1 MKFFEPSEKRTTVS
15 VYIFLVGVFALLCI
29 LIGANFDK
37 LGGMVGAFF
46 EMIRP
51 FIYGFIIAFALHAPV
66 HFVEKNVLGTL
77 KMKRK
82 ARHAVSVVIVYV
94 SVVLILLFFALTAI
108 PEIVNNFD
116 DFRIKVDEFVLN
128 FQNNTAEMLSSSNN
142 DSINVYFDVEPD
154 LRKDPSDR
162 LFSFT
167 LRNYSGIGIDVQDN
181 SIRQEVKEMF
191 DKAVA
196 AVGEMLGNS
205 IPSIFTS
212 ALTVLTE
219 TKNLVIGIII
229 SLYFLLGE
237 NKHKQYIS
245 HMGNVWLPK
254 KLYKICIWLLDKSK
268 NIFRDYIVVR
278 LLDGIIIALLTLVC
292 LFVFQAPF
300 AALLALI
307 MGVAS
312 LFPFIGPIIGI
323 TIGSLITLIID
334 LRYMLVFLAVSILLT
349 ILDTRYIEPMLNFGR
364 DTHKLSAIWVFAAIV
379 IMGGFFGIIGI
390 LVGIPTFAFIYSI
403 VKEIVEKRLAER
415 NLATETSEW
424 YIISKTTKMPTVS
437 EIPDVEEGT
446 DIKTFFEE
454 RDENEAYRNMR
465 IRLRY
470 LFRKMKP
477 FLLKVKSIFGKIW
490 SKIRPIFIAVFT
502 VLKMIGKFVS
512 APFVKL
518 QKKLKKKDKKR

>member
-1 MKFFEPSEKRTTVS
+1 MKFFEPSEKRNTVS
-15 VYIFLVGVFALLCI
+15 VYIFLVGVFVLLCI
-29 LIGANFDK
+29 LVGANVDK
-37 LGGMVGAFF
+37 IWGLGGAFL
-46 EMIRP
+46 EIIRP

-66 HFVEKNVLGTL
+66 HFVEKSVLGTF
-77 KMKRK
+77 KMKRRV
-82 ARHAVSVVIVYV
+82 RHAISVVIVYI

-142 DSINVYFDVEPD
+142 DSINVYFDVEPT
-154 LRKDPSDR
+154 LRKNPSDR

-167 LRNYSGIGIDVQDN
+167 LRNYSGIGIEVQDN
-181 SIRQEVKEMF
+181 SIRQEVKELF

-196 AVGEMLGNS
+196 VVGEMLGNS
-205 IPSIFTS
+205 IPSVFTS

-219 TKNLVIGIII
+219 TKNLVIGVII

-245 HMGNVWLPK
+245 HMANVWLPQK
-254 KLYKICIWLLDKSK
+254 IYKVCIWLLDKSK

-323 TIGSLITLIID
+323 ALGALITLIID
-334 LRYMLVFLAVSILLT
+334 IRYMLVFLAVSILLT
-349 ILDTRYIEPMLNFGR
+349 ILDTRYIEPMLNSGR
-364 DTHKLSAIWVFAAIV
+364 DTHKLSAVWVFAAIIV
-379 IMGGFFGIIGI
+379 MGGFFGIIGV

-403 VKEIVEKRLAER
+403 IKELVEKRLEAR

-424 YIISKTTKMPTVS
+424 YLVSKTTKKLTVS

-446 DIKTFFEE
+446 DMKTFFEE

-470 LFRKMKP
+470 VFRKMKP
-477 FLLKVKSIFGKIW
+477 FLTKAKVFFGKIW
-490 SKIRPIFIAVFT
+490 LKLRPVLAAILK
-502 VLKMIGKFVS
+502 VLKKIWKFLA

-518 QKKLKKKDKKR
+518 KNRLKKKDKKR